1 MIRKVIALSFLISV
15 CLSAEFDKGKV
26 QAQTTVSEELSKRNL
41 TLQQARQLA
50 RQAGVNPDD
59 PAQLTSFARS
69 NGASEEQIQAWLQE
83 LGLANSGTAQSSGQ
97 VQDLRDTSVSSEDI
111 IEAEPGAQL
120 QLVPEASVPP
130 IPVEDGL
137 PFFGYSFFSNIP
149 DAFRPAN
156 VGPVD
161 DGYIIG
167 PEDEMRL
174 AIWGATEFQ
183 YELAVDAE
191 GRIFI
196 PTIGQVTVAGQT
208 LKDLREYLKN
218 RLSKSY
224 SGLTRDPATIFMDV
238 TLTRL
243 RPIRVFV
250 IGELEN
256 PGGYTFSSYSTLFNV
271 LYGVGGPT
279 VKGSL
284 RNIQLIRNG
293 KMVTTFDLYEF
304 LLKGID
310 SGSIRLQNN
319 DRIFI
324 PPRKNTISIDGPI
337 LRPAIY
343 ELKKNENLQDL
354 ITFAGGLKPE
364 AYGKRFQV
372 NRIIPISERKDPSV
386 ARVVLDYNLEEVLS
400 GNKPFNLI
408 DGDEITIFDISD
420 RLEEVAYIDGAVY
433 QPGPFQIGGEVITV
447 KDIILAADSLTGD
460 AYLEKGEL
468 IRTNEDL
475 TKTFISLNIVD
486 ILADVPQQNIVLQR
500 LDRVKIFSRTEI
512 ENTYTVSLTGAI
524 SNPSEYEWKD
534 SMSVFDLLFRGKGL
548 FDPEQR
554 DRIFL
559 KRADL
564 IRLNPDGRSTKIIPF
579 SLEEALRNEGF
590 GQELLQPFD
599 RIRVYENTLE
609 LIDNKLVQ
617 VSGSVKNPGSYELS
631 ENMTLEDL
639 IVVAGGFTEEAYLG
653 DIEVSRLEKP
663 EDLNSK
669 SVQIFVPLIADEE
682 QKNRFYEPLLMDKLM
697 LEANKFKLRHR
708 DQIFIRPNP
717 RFKPQESVS
726 ITGEVLYPGSYV
738 LLSENELLSNVI
750 KRAGGF
756 TPEGY
761 PKGAKLIR
769 NGNQLIIDIGK
780 VINGR
785 RYDDIE
791 LFPGDEIIVPRTPN
805 TVAVRGNVGN
815 EGLVKFKPGEKVS
828 YYLER
833 VGGMQRES
841 ERRVLLTQPDG
852 TTYSVRRKG
861 LFKKNPEVFDGAT
874 IVVQRKPVEEEREGL
889 SPREFLQE
897 TTALLTGALTIIL
910 LVDRVF
916 LNQ

>member
-1 MIRKVIALSFLISV
+1 MVRKVIFLSFLVALCVSAKSDKSV
-15 CLSAEFDKGKV
+15 V

-59 PAQLTSFARS
+59 PNQLASFARS

-83 LGLANSGTAQSSGQ
+83 LGLANNGTGQSPGQ
-97 VQDLRDTSVSSEDI
+97 VQDLRDTSVSASDI
-111 IEAEPGAQL
+111 IESEPNGAVQL
-120 QLVPEASVPP
+120 IP
-130 IPVEDGL
+130 ITKPDTTKDGL
-137 PFFGYSFFSNIP
+137 TYFGYNIFANVP
-149 DAFRPAN
+149 DAFKPAN

-174 AIWGATEFQ
+174 AVWGATEFQ

-191 GRIFI
+191 GRVFI
-196 PTIGQVTVAGQT
+196 PTIGQITVAGQT

-224 SGLTRDPATIFMDV
+224 SGLTRNPPTIFMDV

-293 KMVTTFDLYEF
+293 RVVTTFDLYEF

-324 PPRKNTISIDGPI
+324 PPRTNTVSIEGPV

-343 ELKKNENLQDL
+343 ELKKGEELSDL
-354 ITFAGGLKPE
+354 INYAGNLKPE

-372 NRIIPISERKDPSV
+372 NRIIPINERKDPSI
-386 ARVVLDYNLEEVLS
+386 ARVVLDYNLETVLNGS
-400 GNKPFNLI
+400 ENFTPI
-408 DGDEITIFDISD
+408 DGDKIMLLDISG
-420 RLEEVAYIDGAVY
+420 RLENVAYINGAVY
-433 QPGPFQIGGEVITV
+433 QPGAYEISSEVKTI
-447 KDIILAADSLTGD
+447 KDLIAAADGLLDG
-460 AYLEKGEL
+460 AYSYRGEL
-468 IRTNEDL
+468 VRTNPDLSKTFFSLDIEGILSGEDL
-475 TKTFISLNIVD
+475 KD
-486 ILADVPQQNIVLQR
+486 MELQR
-500 LDRVKIFSRTEI
+500 LDVIEI
-512 ENTYTVSLTGAI
+512 YRNSVEAI
-524 SNPSEYEWKD
+524 S
-534 SMSVFDLLFRGKGL
+534 
-548 FDPEQR
+548 
-554 DRIFL
+554 DRFIE
-559 KRADL
+559 
-564 IRLNPDGRSTKIIPF
+564 IN
-579 SLEEALRNEGF
+579 
-590 GQELLQPFD
+590 
-599 RIRVYENTLE
+599 
-609 LIDNKLVQ
+609 
-617 VSGSVKNPGSYELS
+617 GSVENPGRYEYS
-631 ENMTLEDL
+631 ENMTLGDL
-639 IVVAGGFTEEAYLG
+639 ILIAGGFNEDAYLG
-653 DIEVSRLEKP
+653 DIEISRLEKP
-663 EDLNSK
+663 EDINSK
-669 SVQIFVPLIADEE
+669 SVQIFVPLLPGDAKEQFYTPSLLTNLLDEAD
-682 QKNRFYEPLLMDKLM
+682 
-697 LEANKFKLRHR
+697 KFEIQHR
-708 DQIFIRPNP
+708 DKIYVRPNP

-726 ITGEVLYPGSYV
+726 ITGEVFYPGSYV
-738 LLSENELLSNVI
+738 LLSENEHLSNVI

-769 NGNQLIIDIGK
+769 NGNQIIIDIDK

-785 RYDDIE
+785 RSDDIE
-791 LFPGDEIIVPRTPN
+791 LFPGDEIVVPRIPN

-833 VGGMQRES
+833 VGGMQKES

-861 LFKKNPEVFDGAT
+861 LFKKNPEVYDGAT
-874 IVVQRKPVEEEREGL
+874 IIVQRKPEEEKREGL
-889 SPREFLQE
+889 TPREFLQE
-897 TTALLTGALTIIL
+897 TTALLTGALTVIL

-916 LNQ
+916 LN